1 MANRFPAV
9 LTTSSELSRE
19 WRSRSSDY
27 GWAFPSDWHVPA
39 VDAVC
44 DAIVAEADVWA
55 PAERLGRSRA
65 GAGVSLAEALVD
77 VDGLAAIAPP
87 RYTDP
92 LRRAVSLGWA
102 DRITA
107 PPSTVADPLTGLAT
121 PEYLQVRLGE
131 VYRAAEVDAEPIS
144 SQWALVVLRLDLTR
158 CGGWLRTLPMILVA
172 DGLRRVFDGGESL
185 ALLGDSVAVVLC
197 RRTDVLARR
206 ARLLCSMVSDQI
218 DRDPQVCIPAP
229 SVWIETL
236 PLNYRS
242 ALDLIAEL
250 GR

>member
-1 MANRFPAV
+1 M
-9 LTTSSELSRE
+9 TSAELRQQWKARASA
-19 WRSRSSDY
+19 Y

-44 DAIVAEADVWA
+44 DALTSDADVWA
-55 PAERLGRSRA
+55 AAERLGRDRA

-77 VDGLAAIAPP
+77 IDGLATIAHQ

-107 PPSTVADPLTGLAT
+107 PPSSVEDPLTGLAT
-121 PEYLQVRLGE
+121 PEYLQIRLGE
-131 VYRAAEVDAEPIS
+131 IYRATEASGESVGTS
-144 SQWALVVLRLDLTR
+144 SALVVVRLDLEGQR
-158 CGGWLRTLPMILVA
+158 GWQRTLPMILVA
-172 DGLRRVFDGGESL
+172 DAMRQVFDGGQSL
-185 ALLGDSVAVVLC
+185 ALLGESVAVVLC
-197 RRTDVLARR
+197 DREPMLARR
-206 ARLLCSMVSDQI
+206 ARLLCNFINRQI
-218 DRDPQVCIPAP
+218 HIDPQVAIPGP

-236 PLNYRS
+236 PTKYGS
-242 ALDLIAEL
+242 AMDLIAEL